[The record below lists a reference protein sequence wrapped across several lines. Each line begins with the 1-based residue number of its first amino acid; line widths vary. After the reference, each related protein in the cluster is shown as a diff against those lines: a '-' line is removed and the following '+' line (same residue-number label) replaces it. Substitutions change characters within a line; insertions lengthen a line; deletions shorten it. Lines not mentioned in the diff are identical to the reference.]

1 MMDLWLA
8 PLRAQMQAMAEMQ
21 RAALA
26 LMVPPAAS
34 VTFPGDMARMMFPWA
49 AWLPVVQAAAG
60 MAPGPWAGVRV
71 RMPMGTCGR
80 VTVGASGGGAG

>member
-1 MMDLWLA
+1 MIDLWFA
-8 PLRAQMQAMAEMQ
+8 PMRAAAEMQ

-26 LMVPPAAS
+26 LMLPPPMVA

-60 MAPGPWAGVRV
+60 MAPGPWASFGL
-71 RMPMGTCGR
+71 RMPMGTCGV
-80 VTVGASGGGAG
+80 VTVGGSGGGRA